1 MKVLNRLTFDALITN
16 GEVNEGLPLYNKDIE
31 NFYKLNGS
39 CESYFP
45 DVLIKDKVYIVNNDV
60 SLLKSMSY
68 IDTAENGNMIF
79 PTNKN
84 AFIEVDRSI
93 ASTNKFEFEIKIKVE
108 EFTNPTYKIFSI
120 RNKDNSN
127 NNIEFELY
135 LDSASRRINLFY
147 PNENING
154 DKLIKTI
161 PDLNNTT
168 YYMSGAGD
176 INKNIWYT
184 IKLVKYDNVVSLY
197 INNRLCKSIY
207 NKKNLTPSN
216 VFVGALPNSFVG
228 TFKSGNKVAMSANT
242 ADKSITGEVEYVSF
256 RRYKTEQQVNAVI
269 DQSYGFSASHKLMFD
284 LIAVKDLLTI
294 DDIKFKLVNNDAIF
308 ERNGNT
314 IARFL
319 FEEDKEYFVSYIYKE
334 EQNNLF
340 IYVYNCTNKKQ
351 LISTNIIMEKPK
363 NINIIETNKLY
374 DFVIYKKE
382 LDFNDIKRNI
392 FCNMSMDQSCDLYND
407 IHEEYDAFKLDPGPS
422 GTRYFLPLSKDFN
435 SIDNSINN
443 NVEGQFLNVGCRSGL
458 YKADKIASLLKYEQ
472 ISNTEAS
479 INWDK
484 NLHSDSKKL
493 SIWGSGCN
501 EGVVNSNIGYHSKF
515 VMEGSNNNICIKMIN
530 CNAEFGIPSR
540 WLGVSRYLESFYSN
554 AKVGDKIKVIFKA
567 RADRPCRVQI
577 GLYRR
582 AISIGQHDF
591 GIHLKELIVKD
602 SNWNSYTYETTIDS
616 NWDLSKE
623 ANLYFYQ
630 SWTEYATLWIDDI
643 YIIRNGNNVDIS
655 LLENNIDAKIK
666 IPFSNQITLDY
677 NRDFSLIYQKKIIS
691 LEQDKSIDSLG
702 EENGLFWGIKN
713 NKLILWNNT
722 IYNELDI
729 NINDFIGKWLTIAI
743 VKNQNS
749 IILYVLGKGV
759 NKSIEI
765 STNNFEASLMH
776 NSIFNYDLMLGGQ
789 NNVNYGCN
797 LYKNLTILKNH
808 SLSSN
813 KLLDYHKTKM
823 SLRKNKLLSN
833 VEVVESVIRR

>member
-39 CESYFP
+39 SESYYP
-45 DVLIKDKVYIVNNDV
+45 DVLIKDRVYIVNNDV

-68 IDTAENGNMIF
+68 INNAENGNMIF
-79 PTNKN
+79 PTDKN

-93 ASTNKFEFEIKIKVE
+93 AATNKFEFEIKIKVE

-120 RNKDNSN
+120 RNKDNSV

-135 LDSASRRINLFY
+135 LNSATRRIHLFY
-147 PNENING
+147 PNETING
-154 DKLIKTI
+154 DKLVKTI
-161 PDLNNTT
+161 PDLNNNT

-197 INNRLCKSIY
+197 INDRLCKSIY
-207 NKKNLTPSN
+207 NKKELNPSN

-228 TFKSGNKVAMSANT
+228 TFKSGEEKAMSANT
-242 ADKSITGEVEYVSF
+242 TDKSITGEVEYVSF
-256 RRYKTEQQVNAVI
+256 RRYKTENEITAII
-269 DQSYGFSASHKLMFD
+269 DQTNGFSASHKLMFD
-284 LIAVKDLLTI
+284 LIAIKDLLTI
-294 DDIKFKLVNNDAIF
+294 DNIKFKVSNNNAIF
-308 ERNGNT
+308 EKDRTT
-314 IARFL
+314 IGKFL
-319 FEEDKEYFVSYIYKE
+319 LEEDKEYFVSYIYGEDNK
-334 EQNNLF
+334 NLN
-340 IYVYNCTNKKQ
+340 IYVYNCTNKKE
-351 LISTNIIMEKPK
+351 LLNINIDIEKPK
-363 NINIIETNKLY
+363 VLNILELNNLY
-374 DFVIYKKE
+374 DLILYKKE
-382 LDFNDIKRNI
+382 LSLNDIKRNI
-392 FCNMSMDQSCDLYND
+392 NCNMSMNQTADLYND
-407 IHEEYDAFKLDPGPS
+407 IHEEYDSFKLDPGPS

-435 SIDNSINN
+435 SIDGTINN
-443 NVEGQFLNVGCRSGL
+443 NIEGQFLSVGCRSGL
-458 YKADKIASLLKYEQ
+458 YKADKIENLLKYEQ
-472 ISNTEAS
+472 VDNIEDLS
-479 INWDK
+479 WDR
-484 NLHSDSKKL
+484 NLHQDGKRVSN
-493 SIWGSGCN
+493 WGSGCN
-501 EGVVNSNIGYHSKF
+501 DGVVSSNIGYHSRF
-515 VMEGSNNNICIKMIN
+515 VMEGSNNNVCIKMIN

-540 WLGVSRYLESFYSN
+540 WMGTLRYLKSFYSN
-554 AKVGDKIKVIFKA
+554 LKVGDKLKVVFKA
-567 RADRPCRVQI
+567 KADRPCRVQI
-577 GLYRR
+577 GLYRQK
-582 AISIGQHDF
+582 ISTNKNDF

-616 NWDLSKE
+616 DWNLSQ
-623 ANLYFYQ
+623 AASLYFYQ
-630 SWTEYATLWIDDI
+630 SWTEYATLWIDDV
-643 YIIRNGNNVDIS
+643 YIISNGNSVNIS
-655 LLENNIDAKIK
+655 LLENNIDSKIK
-666 IPFSNQITLDY
+666 IPFSNQISLDY
-677 NRDFSLIYQKKIIS
+677 NHDFSLIYQKKIIS

-797 LYKNLTILKNH
+797 LYKNLTILKN
-808 SLSSN
+808 SCLSSN
-813 KLLDYHKTKM
+813 KLLDYYKTKM